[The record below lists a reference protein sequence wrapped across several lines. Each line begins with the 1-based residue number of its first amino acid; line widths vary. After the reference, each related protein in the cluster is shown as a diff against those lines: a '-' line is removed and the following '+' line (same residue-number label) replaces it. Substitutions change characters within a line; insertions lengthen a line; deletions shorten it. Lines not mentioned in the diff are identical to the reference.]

1 MADTTDLILSSVKKN
16 EGFSSV
22 VYKDTLG
29 FDTIGYGTKLPL
41 TEKECAFILGSRL
54 IEKEYELEE
63 ASSIYRSLPQSKQK
77 IVLEMAYQLGVN
89 GVMNF
94 KKMWFALQKNDYA
107 TASKEMLNSKWAKQ
121 TPNRANQLAL
131 LMAS

>member
-1 MADTTDLILSSVKKN
+1 MNEVLESIKKN
-16 EGFSSV
+16 EGFKGV

-41 TEKECAFILGSRL
+41 TQ
-54 IEKEYELEE
+54 EE
-63 ASSIYRSLPQSKQK
+63 AQLILVSRMGAKASELKSVQPVFETLPVNKQG
-77 IVLEMAYQLGVN
+77 IIIEMCYQMGVN

-94 KKMWFALQKNDYA
+94 KNMWFALQKKDYA